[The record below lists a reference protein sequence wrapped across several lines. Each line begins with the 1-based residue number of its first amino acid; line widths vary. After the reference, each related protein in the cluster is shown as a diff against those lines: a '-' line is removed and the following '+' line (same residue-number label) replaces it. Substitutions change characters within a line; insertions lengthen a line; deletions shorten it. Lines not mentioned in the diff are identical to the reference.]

1 MLICIDSCVFIRGL
15 KDPLSDA
22 KQLLDLLSPALPT
35 VIPRLVAIEVTRNL
49 PTAVDKARFYRLFF
63 ERPFAMII
71 DEDIPTALLVSY
83 IDKGL
88 RAKGDA
94 YIGAFAEWMQVDTLI
109 SDNRHFLRELQ
120 GSPYQVA
127 TPEAFLSGWKQQ
139 STP

>member
-15 KDPLSDA
+15 KYTLSDA
-22 KQLLDLLSPALPT
+22 DRLLSLLSPDLPI

-49 PTAVDKARFYRLFF
+49 QSTIDQARFYRLFY

-71 DEDIPTALLVSY
+71 DEDLPNVLLASY
-83 IDKGL
+83 ITKGL

-94 YIGAFAEWMQVDTLI
+94 YIGAFAEWIQVDYLI

-120 GSPYQVA
+120 TDAYRVASPA
-127 TPEAFLSGWKQQ
+127 EFLNHWEQKGQ
-139 STP
+139 P